1 MHGSVGP
8 KLERVRFDLPWK
20 GFGDWIFSP
29 LLYFLPSVVFGQ
41 ERIRLDIEKRG
52 FGWKM
57 RRWLGF
63 GPSFVP
69 CLGISWAINKHSQ
82 LGVLEP
88 IIHHIF
94 SFLEINDI
102 ARIGAVSKRF
112 RQILSVDVPLIL
124 CKQFRRDLNI

>member
-1 MHGSVGP
+1 
-8 KLERVRFDLPWK
+8 LP
-20 GFGDWIFSP
+20 
-29 LLYFLPSVVFGQ
+29 
-41 ERIRLDIEKRG
+41 
-52 FGWKM
+52 
-57 RRWLGF
+57 
-63 GPSFVP
+63 
-69 CLGISWAINKHSQ
+69 
-82 LGVLEP
+82 EP